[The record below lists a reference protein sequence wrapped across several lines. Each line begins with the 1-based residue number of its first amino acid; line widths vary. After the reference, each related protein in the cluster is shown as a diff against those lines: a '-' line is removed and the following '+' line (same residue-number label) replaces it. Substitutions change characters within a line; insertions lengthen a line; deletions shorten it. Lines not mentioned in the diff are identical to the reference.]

1 MRRSAV
7 ISGLSAALTISFAAV
22 GGAITASA
30 APAVGPAAPTLA
42 TGVADGTYV
51 SLAPSRLLD
60 SRISPLSRPL
70 NSGETYSVKITGRGG
85 VPTSGVS
92 AVVLNLTVTQPT
104 TAGWLTAYPKGS
116 ALPNASSINFAARET
131 RANLVTVPVSSD
143 GYVSIR
149 NATGKTHVIADVQ
162 GYYVGSTTT
171 KPAGAVD
178 YFPDNPWRLLDTRT
192 AQDGPAFQPGEVVT
206 LSASY
211 KSDTPGQP
219 DITPDISAL
228 AINVTA
234 VRPQASGFITAW
246 NGDQNVPSTSN
257 LNFAA
262 GKTTSNMVIVPVA
275 HSTAPD
281 GTTPL
286 IDFALG
292 NGSNGTVDVLV
303 DMVGLYKTGDGLR
316 YHSIGAPKRIVDTRS
331 NLGTTPVGPGATRTV
346 TSPSTVANANT
357 FALVTNVTA
366 VRPTVGTYLT
376 LWDNG
381 SPRPTV
387 SNLNPASGQVLA
399 NMAMIPLSET
409 AKAFDVYNAAGTTNV
424 LVDVAGRFDLSP
436 NLVTPPAAI
445 SKQSPPT
452 LVTSLNR

>member
-1 MRRSAV
+1 VRRSV
-7 ISGLSAALTISFAAV
+7 ISGLSAALIISFAAV
-22 GGAITASA
+22 GGAVTASA
-30 APAVGPAAPTLA
+30 APAVGPTAPTLA

-51 SLAPSRLLD
+51 SLTPSRLLD
-60 SRISPLSRPL
+60 SRTSPLWRPL
-70 NSGETYSVKITGRGG
+70 NSGETYSVKVTGRGG
-85 VPTSGVS
+85 VPSSGVS

-104 TAGWLTAYPKGS
+104 SAGWLTAYPKGA

-192 AQDGPAFQPGEVVT
+192 AQDGPAFGAGEVVP
-206 LSASY
+206 LSVSY
-211 KSDTPGQP
+211 KSDVAGQP

-246 NGDQNVPSTSN
+246 NGDQNVPNTSN

-262 GKTTSNMVIVPVA
+262 GKTTSNMVLLPVA
-275 HSTAPD
+275 HSTAQD
-281 GTTPL
+281 GTPL

-303 DMVGLYKTGDGLR
+303 DVVGYYKTGDGLR

-376 LWDNG
+376 LWDDG

-387 SNLNPASGQVLA
+387 SNLNPANGQVLA
-399 NMAMIPLSET
+399 NMAMIPLSES
-409 AKAFDVYNAAGTTNV
+409 AKAFDIYNAAGTTNV

-436 NLVTPPAAI
+436 NLVTPPAPI
-445 SKQSPPT
+445 SAQNSPR
-452 LVTSLNR
+452 LVTALNR